1 MGALFTEP
9 IFLIELAIVA
19 VIVFLQFRSFYGN
32 KKRMDDYMD
41 VFSDS
46 ESWKVNKEDGERVT
60 NISGGSHSPYFS
72 DIKNTINK
80 YIAGS
85 ADSVADYQI
94 LKEAVDRHCDS
105 IEDQIESQTPVP
117 LYLGLAGTMLG
128 IILGLASLIWSG
140 AITDLAGVQEGQQVE
155 TIQVQNTTK
164 EAEFK
169 KATDGIG
176 SLLLG
181 VAVAMLASF
190 VGISL
195 TTKAAWNYKKRKEDA
210 EKKKNEFLS
219 WMQSDLLF
227 ELPNDISGAMA
238 QLVFDLE
245 NFNETFEENTRSLA
259 ETFTNVNES
268 YRTQADIVKAVQ
280 EMDVQSMATA
290 NIRVLQQLERSTER
304 LERFNE
310 YLNAIQGYTTTIQRF
325 NEQYQQE
332 ETQLGLLRKIYDFF
346 NKELHEI
353 DQRKDAI
360 SNAVSSVDEK
370 LQDAFTS
377 LETSEAEQIAHFR
390 EQLQEQATTFSN
402 MLDEQRTAF
411 KTAIQTISEKLE
423 EEMNQRAAAFNEML
437 NSQKEAFQTTYN
449 QISQSLNTEL
459 QRFPDTVAQLRTVS
473 QIPSELRTLSAA
485 ITSAMQKMSEQA
497 RRNTSSNEKTREI
510 QPVMPQSP
518 SFKLPKNLKWLMIA
532 FFSIITLC
540 SILSAVFC
548 GIAAFRQQ
556 TTPNENN
563 LVEAVNDSD
572 TIANDSINPN
582 KAIDVS
588 KMYDTVDQQPSFP
601 GGSGALQSWLT
612 QNIQYPANAK
622 KWGVQGNVIVSFV
635 VEPDGTI
642 SEPTIVKGVDLLNE
656 EAIRLIKA
664 MPKWIPGKL
673 KGENVRVKGT
683 LTIPFSLK

>member
-1 MGALFTEP
+1 MGTLFTEP
-9 IFLIELAIVA
+9 IFLIELVIVA

-46 ESWKVNKEDGERVT
+46 ESWIVERDDGERVS
-60 NISGGSHSPYFS
+60 NISGGSSSPYFS

-85 ADSVADYQI
+85 SESVADYQI

-140 AITDLAGVQEGQQVE
+140 AITDLAGVQETQQLE
-155 TIQVQNTTK
+155 TVQVQNTTK

-181 VAVAMLASF
+181 VAVAMIASF

-210 EKKKNEFLS
+210 ERKKNAFLS

-245 NFNETFEENTRSLA
+245 KFNETFEENTSSLA
-259 ETFTNVNES
+259 DTFKNVNES
-268 YRTQADIVKAVQ
+268 YKTQADIVKAVQ

-290 NIRVLQQLERSTER
+290 NVKVLQQLERSTEK

-310 YLNAIQGYTTTIQRF
+310 YLNAIQGYTTTIQHF
-325 NEQYQQE
+325 NEQFQQE

-346 NKELHEI
+346 NTELHEI
-353 DQRKDAI
+353 DQRKYAI
-360 SNAVSSVDEK
+360 SSAVSSVDEK
-370 LQDAFTS
+370 LKDAFIS
-377 LETSEAEQIAHFR
+377 LETSEADQIAQFR
-390 EQLQEQATTFSN
+390 EQLQEQATAFGN
-402 MLDEQRTAF
+402 MLEEQRTAF

-423 EEMNQRAAAFNEML
+423 EEMKQRAAAFNELL
-437 NSQKEAFQTTYN
+437 NSQKESFQSTYT

-459 QRFPDTVAQLRTVS
+459 ERFPDTVAQLRTVS
-473 QIPSELRTLSAA
+473 QIPSELRTLSTA
-485 ITSAMQKMSEQA
+485 ITNAMEKMSAELK
-497 RRNTSSNEKTREI
+497 RNTSSKAKEGEKL
-510 QPVMPQSP
+510 PVMPQSS
-518 SFKLPKNLKWLMIA
+518 SFKLPKKLRWLMIA
-532 FFSIITLC
+532 FMSIITLC
-540 SILSAVFC
+540 SLLSAIFC
-548 GIAAFRQQ
+548 GITAFKNH
-556 TTPNENN
+556 TSPNEQNPT
-563 LVEAVNDSD
+563 EAVSDIDS
-572 TIANDSINPN
+572 ISNDSISSAN
-582 KAIDVS
+582 AIDVS
-588 KMYDTVDQQPSFP
+588 KIYDTVDQQPSFP
-601 GGSGALQSWLT
+601 GGNAALLSWLS
-612 QNIQYPANAK
+612 QNIQYPPNAK
-622 KWGVQGNVIVSFV
+622 KWGVKGDVTVSFV
-635 VEPDGTI
+635 VEPDGSI
-642 SEPTIVKGVDLLNE
+642 SEPSIVKGVDLLNE
-656 EAIRLIKA
+656 EAIRLVKS
-664 MPKWIPGKL
+664 MPKWSPGKL
-673 KGENVRVKGT
+673 KGDNVRVKCNLPIT
-683 LTIPFSLK
+683 FSLK